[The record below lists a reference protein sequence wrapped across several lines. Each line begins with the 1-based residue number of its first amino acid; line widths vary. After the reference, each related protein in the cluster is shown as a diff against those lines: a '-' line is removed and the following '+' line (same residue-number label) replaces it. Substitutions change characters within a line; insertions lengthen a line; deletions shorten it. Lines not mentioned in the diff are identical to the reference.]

1 MTILEFIY
9 ICSKNIEMI
18 EIFGRNIANKMNE
31 ITVEEFEKISAIHN
45 DKELDNIEK
54 QIKVFEVVGVEED
67 EWDDFN
73 YFVEKT
79 KEFNSNNLD
88 NKEPVFEVE
97 IDGYTYKAELRLSVK
112 DTKLIEKII
121 VKENKHSVSD
131 ILALMFKRTDL
142 SNTEHYDN
150 AHLKHKSKLFRTQP
164 AELAIPYIT
173 FVTETISNH
182 AKKQAS
188 ESVESNND

>member
-1 MTILEFIY
+1 
-9 ICSKNIEMI
+9 MI
-18 EIFGRNIANKMNE
+18 EVFGRQIANKMNE

-67 EWDDFN
+67 EWDDFK

-79 KEFNSNNLD
+79 KEFNTD
-88 NKEPVFEVE
+88 NYDAKDPINEIE
-97 IDGYTYKAELRLSVK
+97 IDGYTYKAEMKLSVK

-142 SNTEHYDN
+142 SNTEHYDS

-164 AELAIPYIT
+164 AEIAIPYLNY
-173 FVTETISNH
+173 VTTTISEH
-182 AKKQAS
+182 AKKQTP

>member
-1 MTILEFIY
+1 
-9 ICSKNIEMI
+9 MI
-18 EIFGRNIANKMNE
+18 EVFGRNIANKMNE
-31 ITVEEFEKISAIHN
+31 ITIDEFEKISAIHN

-67 EWDDFN
+67 EWDDFK

-79 KEFNSNNLD
+79 KEFNTD
-88 NKEPVFEVE
+88 NYDKKNPISVID
-97 IDGYTYKAELRLSVK
+97 IDGFTYKAEFKLSVK
-112 DTKLIEKII
+112 DTKLIEKMI

-131 ILALMFKRTDL
+131 IMALMFKRTDL
-142 SNTEHYDN
+142 SNAEHYDS
-150 AHLKHKSKLFRTQP
+150 AHLKHKAKLFRTQP
-164 AELAIPYIT
+164 AEIAIPYIT

-182 AKKQAS
+182 AEKQAS

>member
-1 MTILEFIY
+1 
-9 ICSKNIEMI
+9 MI
-18 EIFGRNIANKMNE
+18 EVLGRNIANKMNE
-31 ITVEEFEKISAIHN
+31 INIEEFEKISAIHN
-45 DKELDNIEK
+45 NSELDNIEK
-54 QIKVFEVVGVEED
+54 QIKVFEVVGIEED
-67 EWDDFN
+67 EWEDFK

-79 KEFNSNNLD
+79 KEFNTDNYD
-88 NKEPVFEVE
+88 NKEPVTSLE
-97 IDGYTYKAELRLSVK
+97 IDGFTYNAEMRLSVK

-150 AHLKHKSKLFRTQP
+150 AHLKHKSKLFRLQP
-164 AELAIPYIT
+164 AEIAIPYLT

-182 AKKQAS
+182 AKKQAT